1 MSTIYLNI
9 SERYGDKVEVT
20 LNDYRELNPSG
31 EFFQTDDSIFEV
43 VKGQSV
49 QIAEGQPSEGW
60 SLETMQL
67 SDDPNRYL

>member
-9 SERYGDKVEVT
+9 SERYGDEVEVT
-20 LNDYRELNPSG
+20 LNDYRELNPEG
-31 EFFQTDDSIFEV
+31 EFFQTSDGIFEV
-43 VKGQSV
+43 VNGEST